1 MIKKI
6 FHGAILESILLN
18 LINDTSDRGLYGYA
32 ILTTVHKKFGIRLG
46 ASTIYPE
53 LKRLEK
59 HGLLGSN
66 WEFVLGKARKQ
77 YRITKKG
84 QSLLRAYFVELKAV
98 IPVLVSSKT
107 EDGLAALNATI
118 V

>member
-1 MIKKI
+1 MNKKL

-32 ILTTVHKKFGIRLG
+32 ILTVVHKKFGIQLG

-107 EDGLAALNATI
+107 EDGLVALNARI

>member
-1 MIKKI
+1 MNKKI
-6 FHGAILESILLN
+6 FHGAILESIMLN

-59 HGLLGSN
+59 HGLIGSN
-66 WEFVLGKARKQ
+66 WEFDLGKARKQ

-84 QSLLRAYFVELKAV
+84 QSLLKSYFVELKAL
-98 IPVLVSSKT
+98 IPALVSSKT
-107 EDGLAALNATI
+107 EDSLIA
-118 V
+118 